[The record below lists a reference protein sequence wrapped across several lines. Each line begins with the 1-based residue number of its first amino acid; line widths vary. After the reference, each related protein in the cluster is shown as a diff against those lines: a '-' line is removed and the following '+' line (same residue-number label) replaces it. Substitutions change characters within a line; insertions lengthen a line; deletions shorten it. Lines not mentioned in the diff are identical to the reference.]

1 MTDQTK
7 DSKYKLN
14 LPETSF
20 PMRGDLSK
28 REPAWLK
35 SWQERKVYERIR
47 AKRKGAPSFILH
59 DGPPYANGDIHIG
72 HAVNKILKDIII
84 KAKTMS
90 GFDAPYVP
98 GWDCHGLP
106 IELVVEKNHGKN
118 IDPAKFRELCRAY
131 AAEQVEKQKKDFIRL
146 GVLGDWDNP
155 YLTMAFNTEADI
167 MRALGEI
174 YQNGYLYQGSKPV
187 HWCVDCGSALAE
199 AEVEYE
205 DVNSPAI
212 DVGFKVVDNALLAK
226 AFGLDKVEGDVY
238 AVIWTTTPWTL
249 PANQAVSVN
258 AELDYALI
266 RTERGSLI
274 LANDILMQS
283 AYIRGENTGSPLELM
298 RRYGVEAG
306 PADIFGLVKGAALKN
321 ILLQHPFDNRQ
332 VPVITGDHV
341 TTDAGTGL
349 VHTAAAHGNDD
360 WLVMRAN
367 FPNEKPRVLIG
378 GDGKFFTSELVE
390 FAEIRGLSR
399 QDANKVILA
408 KLQEN
413 GVLFASARLNHS
425 FPHCWRHKTPL
436 MQLATHQWFIGMNS
450 VGKDGKALR
459 EHANTAVDATQFFPS
474 WGRARL
480 EAMIKNRPDWCVSR
494 QRNWGVPMPFFVH
507 KETGEPHPETMRLLE
522 AVCKQVEQ
530 QGIEA
535 WFSLDGDAFLAQHAS
550 ENAAQ
555 YKKVTDTLDVW
566 FDSGA
571 THYAVVRS
579 AHHPSLSAAAN
590 VREAAHQP
598 VADLYLEGSDQHRG
612 WFQSSLLTGCAIDG
626 NAPYKALLTH
636 GFVVDGAGHK
646 MSKSKGNVVAPQKVM
661 DTYGADILR
670 LWVASTDYSGELTIS
685 DEILKRV
692 ADGYRRIRNTLRFL
706 LSNLADFD
714 ASKDLLP
721 VDQWLEIDRYALH
734 LTQQLQTGILADYE
748 KYEFHLAVQKFVSFC
763 SEDLGGFY
771 LDILKD
777 RLYTSGE
784 TSHARRAAQSAL
796 HHITHA
802 MMRLMAPILSFT
814 ADEIW
819 QTLGLDKVATVFEE
833 DWYGLPAHDL
843 SDTQLQHWQTIIA
856 LRAQAAK
863 EIEVLRGEGKVGSSL
878 QAELEFHVAPETFE
892 ALSSLQ
898 DDLRF
903 VMITSSA
910 TTYKVADASAQKIL
924 VKPSTHQKCD
934 RCWHYRADV
943 GIDAAHPTICGRCVS
958 NLFGK
963 GEVRKYA

>member
-1 MTDQTK
+1 MTEENK

-20 PMRGDLSK
+20 PMRGDLAK
-28 REPAWLK
+28 REPDWLK
-35 SWQERKVYERIR
+35 SWQQKRVYERIR
-47 AKRKGAPSFILH
+47 TARKGAKKFILH

-72 HAVNKILKDIII
+72 HAVNKILKDIIV
-84 KAKTMS
+84 KSKTMA
-90 GFDAPYVP
+90 GYDAPYVP

-155 YLTMAFNTEADI
+155 YLTMDFGTEADI
-167 MRALGEI
+167 MRALGKI
-174 YQNGYLYQGSKPV
+174 YDNGYLYQGSKPV

-212 DVGFKVVDNALLAK
+212 DVGFEVADVKDLAGRFLIK
-226 AFGLDKVEGDVY
+226 DLSQLDKKIY

-258 AELDYALI
+258 PDLLYNLI
-266 RTERGSLI
+266 RTEKGIFIVAFELLESVMKRYGI
-274 LANDILMQS
+274 
-283 AYIRGENTGSPLELM
+283 GENEWSRIGSE
-298 RRYGVEAG
+298 YGR
-306 PADIFGLVKGAALKN
+306 DLKGLLLK
-321 ILLQHPFDNRQ
+321 HPFDNRQ
-332 VPVITGDHV
+332 VPIICGEHV

-367 FPNEKPRVLIG
+367 YPLEKPRVLIG
-378 GDGKFFTSELVE
+378 GDGKFFNSELVE
-390 FAEIRGLSR
+390 LAAIRGLPR
-399 QDANKVILA
+399 QEANKVILNVM
-408 KLQEN
+408 QEN
-413 GVLFASARLNHS
+413 GTLLASARLQHS

-436 MQLATHQWFIGMNS
+436 MQLATHQWFIGMQQEDA
-450 VGKDGKALR
+450 VGISLR
-459 EHANTAVDATQFFPS
+459 EYANKAVDATQFFPS

-507 KETGEPHPETMRLLE
+507 KETGDPHPQTSQLLE
-522 AVCKQVEQ
+522 IVCKQVEQ

-535 WFSLDGDAFLAQHAS
+535 WFSLDGAAFLAQHAPVH
-550 ENAAQ
+550 ADQ

-571 THYAVVRS
+571 THAAVLKKR
-579 AHHPSLSAAAN
+579 AELQFP
-590 VREAAHQP
+590 
-598 VADLYLEGSDQHRG
+598 ADLYLEGSDQHRG

-626 NAPYKALLTH
+626 RAPYEALLTH
-636 GFVVDGAGHK
+636 GFVVDGSGHK

-692 ADGYRRIRNTLRFL
+692 AEGYRRIRNTLRFL
-706 LSNLADFD
+706 LANLADFD
-714 ASKDLLP
+714 ASKHLLKP
-721 VDQWLEIDRYALH
+721 AEMLSIDRYALY
-734 LTQQLQTGILADYE
+734 LADKLQSDITADYE
-748 KYEFHLAVQKFVSFC
+748 RYEFHLAVQKFVGFC
-763 SEDLGGFY
+763 SEELGGFY

-784 TSHARRAAQSAL
+784 NSHARRAAQSAL
-796 HHITHA
+796 YHITHCL
-802 MMRLMAPILSFT
+802 MRLTAPILSFT

-819 QTLGLDKVATVFEE
+819 QTLKVSDEATVFEE
-833 DWYGLPAHDL
+833 EWYMLPAHGL
-843 SDTQLQHWQTIIA
+843 EAAQIQAWETVVSTRSD
-856 LRAQAAK
+856 AQK
-863 EIEVLRGEGKVGSSL
+863 EIEKLRESGTVGSSL
-878 QAELEFHVAPETFE
+878 QAELEFYADKDVHD
-892 ALSSLQ
+892 ALAALG
-898 DDLRF
+898 DDLKF
-903 VMITSSA
+903 VMITSDA
-910 TTYKVADASAQKIL
+910 KVYKVAKESDRKIL
-924 VKPSTHQKCD
+924 VKPSAHKKCD

-943 GIDAAHPTICGRCVS
+943 GADANHPTICGRCVS
-958 NLFGK
+958 NLFGN
-963 GEVRKYA
+963 GEKRSHA